1 VIRANNV
8 AGPCGILF
16 ISDAAMK
23 PPRTTTWLL
32 AALLA
37 FLASFSVPV
46 ARHETARSAQ
56 QIVWVEKARET
67 RRETVE
73 TRQPAAPTFREE
85 LAIGLFDR
93 APRPRPILALSLFQR
108 PPPPASLQAQK

>member
-1 VIRANNV
+1 
-8 AGPCGILF
+8 
-16 ISDAAMK
+16 MK
-23 PPRTTTWLL
+23 PPRITTWLL

-37 FLASFSVPV
+37 FVASFSLPV

-73 TRQPAAPTFREE
+73 TREPAAPTFREE
-85 LAIGLFDR
+85 LAIGLSYR
-93 APRPRPILALSLFQR
+93 AHRPRPFLASSLFQR
-108 PPPPASLQAQK
+108 PPPPAFLQAQK